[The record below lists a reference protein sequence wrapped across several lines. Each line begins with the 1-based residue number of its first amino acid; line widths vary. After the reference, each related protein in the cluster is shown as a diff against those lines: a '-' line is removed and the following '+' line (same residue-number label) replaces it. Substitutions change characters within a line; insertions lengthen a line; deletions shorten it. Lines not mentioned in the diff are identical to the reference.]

1 MDENR
6 QRKRII
12 ALILGGIVTVAVLP
26 IILAILALY
35 IDRWLNLPIILQSP
49 LNWVISI
56 PILILGFFWSIW
68 ANIDLFKKGE
78 GGPIPTKATETIFL
92 VNSGP
97 YKYCRNPMIFGYVL
111 IFVGL
116 GLLLN
121 SWSLMVLISAIVFG
135 LLMTYVKV
143 KEERDLEKRFG
154 DSYKKYKDNTSFII
168 PRVSWEKVNQFLE
181 DINEDNPLID

>member
-1 MDENR
+1 MDNGRE
-6 QRKRII
+6 RKRII

-26 IILAILALY
+26 ILLALLALC
-35 IDRWLNLPIILQSP
+35 IDRWLNLPIVLQYP
-49 LNWVISI
+49 LNLVISI
-56 PILILGFFWSIW
+56 PLLIVGFFWSIW

-78 GGPIPTKATETIFL
+78 GGPIPTKTTETIYL

-121 SWSLMVLISAIVFG
+121 SWSLMVLMSSIVFG
-135 LLMTYVKV
+135 LLIVYVKF

-154 DSYKKYKDNTSFII
+154 ESYKNYKKNTSLLI
-168 PRVSWEKVNQFLE
+168 PWIPKKGN
-181 DINEDNPLID
+181 

>member
-1 MDENR
+1 MMDNNR
-6 QRKRII
+6 KRKRII
-12 ALILGGIVTVAVLP
+12 ALILGGIFTVAVIPMVLTV
-26 IILAILALY
+26 IALY
-35 IDRWLNLPIILQSP
+35 IDQWLGLPIILQYP
-49 LNWVISI
+49 LNLAISI
-56 PILILGFFWSIW
+56 PLLIVGFFWSIW

-78 GGPIPTKATETIFL
+78 GGPIPTKSTETIHL

-121 SWSLMVLISAIVFG
+121 SWSLMVFMSSIVFG
-135 LLMTYVKV
+135 LLIVYVKF

-154 DSYKKYKDNTSFII
+154 ESYKNYKKNTSLLI
-168 PRVSWEKVNQFLE
+168 PWIPKKGN
-181 DINEDNPLID
+181 

>member
-1 MDENR
+1 MDNGRE
-6 QRKRII
+6 RKRII

-26 IILAILALY
+26 ILLALLALC
-35 IDRWLNLPIILQSP
+35 IDRWLNLPIVLQYP
-49 LNWVISI
+49 LNLVISI
-56 PILILGFFWSIW
+56 PILIVGFFWGIW
-68 ANIDLFKKGE
+68 ANINLFSKGQ

-121 SWSLMVLISAIVFG
+121 SWSLMVLMSSIVFG
-135 LLMTYVKV
+135 LLIVYVKF

-154 DSYKKYKDNTSFII
+154 ESYKNYKKNTSLLI
-168 PRVSWEKVNQFLE
+168 PWIPKKGN
-181 DINEDNPLID
+181 